1 MEIKQ
6 RRTSIG
12 KHMIRRLI
20 IEYRIEADIMDKES
34 TKCLQN
40 NILELGSYPTR
51 ESKFPDYSLTG
62 SQK

>member
-20 IEYRIEADIMDKES
+20 IEYLMEADIMDKES
-34 TKCLQN
+34 TKCFARQYSRTWFIPN
-40 NILELGSYPTR
+40 TR
-51 ESKFPDYSLTG
+51 IKIP
-62 SQK
+62 